1 MTYLMA
7 KTKGKSGEILKVL
20 SAKDEIFEV
29 PDLSHFVK
37 YSNKHILEDE
47 EWFVLDKFKSKRYR
61 NEFIDDSFNSTN
73 YNQIVKNQYQKI
85 EYFCSKQNNYF
96 LFQKLTPV
104 RILQKKWFKISDAPS
119 LEIDAPIIVLNDFV
133 DAAYEL
139 AVDKLYFK
147 KIEAIKS
154 MFDGIEELYREATQK
169 EVDTFLRE
177 DFIVLK
183 DSFDGTKVKTANR
196 KRIAMAIDA
205 LKDFTKEDKKQIFEY
220 IKEYCEDVPVE
231 GNAFAVSSEE
241 HLKNIL
247 YGIDQRYYTTPIGH
261 EKRIANSVLKIEP
274 RPRSSEET
282 QVNDS
287 NH

>member
-1 MTYLMA
+1 MA

-20 SAKDEIFEV
+20 SADYEIFEV
-29 PDLSHFVK
+29 PDLSHPVK
-37 YSNKHILEDE
+37 YANKHILDDE
-47 EWFVLDKFKSKRYR
+47 EWFLLDDFKSRGYR
-61 NEFIDDSFNSTN
+61 NEFIDGSFNSTN

-96 LFQKLTPV
+96 LFQKLTLV

-139 AVDKLYFK
+139 AADKLYFK
-147 KIEAIKS
+147 KIETIKS

-183 DSFDGTKVKTANR
+183 DGFDSTKVKTANR

-205 LKDFTKEDKKQIFEY
+205 LKGFTEENKKRIFKY

-231 GNAFAVSSEE
+231 GNAFAVSNEE

-247 YGIDQRYYTTPIGH
+247 YGIDQRYYTTPIGN

-274 RPRSSEET
+274 KPRSSEET
-282 QVNDS
+282 QVNVP
-287 NH
+287 HH